1 MWPTTHLRSHC
12 GKNVATCVRDHLQM
26 WSERSYHKC
35 IHTCTCELST
45 CDWITND
52 GWYYQVWT
60 GLLSPFITGIKF
72 KGQTHPSSPM
82 IKHSSPSGPQMTLK
96 STVTLRGSMEIVK
109 IPQIERHKHTF
120 SPFFIHSN
128 LWGNLLVT
136 YCHIK
141 YKGPLWC
148 GILKNLKA
156 ELGPI

>member
-1 MWPTTHLRSHC
+1 MWPHASETTSKC
-12 GKNVATCVRDHLQM
+12 GLSDRITNAFTPAPVSCPLVIVSLMTDGITR
-26 WSERSYHKC
+26 SERGYCH
-35 IHTCTCELST
+35 
-45 CDWITND
+45 
-52 GWYYQVWT
+52 
-60 GLLSPFITGIKF
+60 PFITGIKF

-82 IKHSSPSGPQMTLK
+82 INHSSPSGPQMTLK

-148 GILKNLKA
+148 GILKNVKA